1 MNAPWPL
8 GASTQPLNIAGHL
21 PPDHALSP
29 RHALQALDPKVRW
42 LLAYAPRSAW
52 DTDTASLPWRLQ
64 RYRYRARAFAQTYLA
79 PAALHIDALPHS
91 PVGEVPPEALQILR
105 EAGRQ
110 GWLSDLLPAPI
121 GSCHWLD
128 APYPMVWRTCLKV
141 EEFARACGGLLLLL
155 CAHFL
160 GMGPILASG
169 QLPLMW
175 RALRPATQANLRGE
189 PHLFAFAIT
198 EPGAGSDAEDGH
210 GAATNRPGLVA
221 RRQGDGWC
229 LNGHKVFISG
239 GDIARQITVFAA
251 LEGEGFESWTC
262 FLVDQ
267 ASPGLRA
274 GRTELKMGM
283 RASSAAHLVFENVW
297 VSDACVVGGL
307 RGGWSLNRA
316 TLNLSRLPV
325 AAMGVGLAQAAVD
338 IAVEHVCTQRLGGR
352 PLIDFQDVQLALA
365 DMMAATSAARAL
377 VWQSACSW
385 SPRQAVASAAKFHNT
400 DTAMRVIEQAM
411 DLLGEHAVLHRHRL
425 EKLYRDARVT
435 QIFEG
440 TNQINRLAVI
450 EDHQEAFAA
459 LAASARHDGDTPC
472 ATA

>member
-1 MNAPWPL
+1 MSAPWPAGL
-8 GASTQPLNIAGHL
+8 PPLPQPIAGHL
-21 PPDHALSP
+21 PPEHPLSP
-29 RHALQALDPKVRW
+29 RRALQALDPKVRL
-42 LLAYAPRSAW
+42 LLAYAPQSAW
-52 DTDTASLPWRLQ
+52 DTDTASLPRRLQ
-64 RYRYRARAFAQTYLA
+64 RYRRQARAFAQTHLA
-79 PAALHIDALPHS
+79 PAALAIDAGPHLPA
-91 PVGEVPPEALQILR
+91 GQMAPEALAILR

-110 GWLSDLLPAPI
+110 GWLSDLLPAPL
-121 GSCHWLD
+121 GSCPWLD

-141 EEFARACGGLLLLL
+141 EEFARACGGLMLLL

-160 GMGPILASG
+160 GMGPILVSG

-175 RALRPATQANLRGE
+175 RTLRPATRANLRGD

-210 GAATNRPGLVA
+210 GAATNQPGLVA

-229 LNGHKVFISG
+229 LNGQKVFISG

-251 LEGEGFESWTC
+251 LEGEGFDSWTC
-262 FLVDQ
+262 FLVDSR
-267 ASPGLRA
+267 SPGFRA
-274 GRTELKMGM
+274 ARTELKMGM
-283 RASSAAHLVFENVW
+283 RASSAAHLVFDNVW

-307 RGGWSLNRA
+307 RSGWSLNRA

-325 AAMGVGLAQAAVD
+325 GAMAVGLAQAAVD
-338 IAVEHVCTQRLGGR
+338 IAVHHACTQRLGGR

-365 DMMAATSAARAL
+365 DMMAATSAARTL
-377 VWQSACSW
+377 VWQGARTW
-385 SPRQAVASAAKFHNT
+385 TPRQAVASMAKFHNT
-400 DTAMRVIEQAM
+400 DTALRVIEQAM
-411 DLLGEHAVLHRHRL
+411 DLLGEHAVLHRNRL

-450 EDHQEAFAA
+450 EDHQEALAA
-459 LAASARHDGDTPC
+459 LVASKPA
-472 ATA
+472 

>member
-1 MNAPWPL
+1 MMAPP
-8 GASTQPLNIAGHL
+8 IAGHL
-21 PPDHALSP
+21 PPDHPLSP
-29 RHALQALDPKVRW
+29 RAALQRLDPKVRP
-42 LLAYAPRSAW
+42 LLAYAPATAW
-52 DTDTASLPWRLQ
+52 DTDTATLPRRLQ
-64 RYRYRARAFAQTYLA
+64 AYRKQARTFAQTHLA
-79 PAALHIDALPHS
+79 PAALDIDALPHAAPGQFAA
-91 PVGEVPPEALQILR
+91 PVFEILR

-110 GWLSDLLPAPI
+110 GWLSDLLPAPL
-121 GSCHWLD
+121 GSCDWRD

-141 EEFARACGGLLLLL
+141 EEFARACGGLMLLL

-160 GMGPILASG
+160 GMGPLLVSG

-175 RALRPATQANLRGE
+175 RALRPATRDNLRGD

-210 GAATNRPGLVA
+210 GAATGRPGLVA
-221 RRQGDGWC
+221 RRQAGGWC
-229 LNGHKVFISG
+229 LSGQKVFISG

-251 LEGEGFESWTC
+251 LEGEGFASWTC
-262 FLVDQ
+262 FLVNRDT
-267 ASPGLRA
+267 PGLRA
-274 GRTELKMGM
+274 VRTELKMGM
-283 RASSAAHLVFENVW
+283 RASSAAHLVFDDVW

-338 IAVEHVCTQRLGGR
+338 IAVHHACSQRLGGR
-352 PLIDFQDVQLALA
+352 PLIDFQDVQLTLA
-365 DMMAATSAARAL
+365 DMMAATSAARTL
-377 VWQSACSW
+377 VWQGARTW
-385 SPRQAVASAAKFHNT
+385 TPRQAVSSMAKFHNT

-450 EDHQEAFAA
+450 EDHQEALAA
-459 LAASARHDGDTPC
+459 LVAATAHPQAGDAPC
-472 ATA
+472 APA